1 MFSVAFIGK
10 RTFLLFYLC
19 LEIREGKFKSKP
31 RVGKLSGSLHIALL
45 GIFWLLSLSGNVWAQ
60 DCTPNKIKGDIQKFA
75 HKNESEQNAAI
86 ERVKVCEE
94 KAIPYLTEALKS
106 PNPEIRFK
114 AMWSL
119 GDMGEK
125 AKGAAP
131 ELRRLLRDS
140 NQSLTIR
147 KRAANALER
156 IGSKEKETVS
166 ALVEALKYDESIRSS
181 AIIALG
187 AIVSRETYPKL
198 VTQLDN
204 EQVGLSA
211 AEALGRSGWGV
222 DKAIN
227 KLLGVLEVGDEQERL
242 QAIQAIKS
250 IAEALEYRNN
260 EGYLPKENLKKTITA
275 LEEANTELQKYES
288 RLTSFSRQQSQET
301 RKQLDKSIRSIK
313 KAQASP
319 VLDVFSKNPPL
330 WVIPFYFILF
340 SFYGIILLVRPLGLL
355 YFNDFLKSYGEIP
368 LPFLPTSLP
377 IRIIFLGG
385 LFHYHPRVLN
395 AWVEKH
401 YSLAEDNFR
410 KNKMVKACGNYN
422 PVPVILNDEPI
433 GFPSP
438 ENLKQQFDKLPT
450 RLLIWDE
457 KDFFKTT
464 SLACEISK
472 WAMEGKLT
480 KHQHRVLPILI
491 EHNLQRYKEDES
503 NKVFLN
509 EIRRELR
516 DLVKVETI
524 SEDLVK
530 QLLKQQR
537 LLVIVNDF
545 SERDTETQTA
555 IRLALHDIDNFP
567 VCTLI
572 VTSRSEE
579 TLQESDMVVIRFSPS

>member
-10 RTFLLFYLC
+10 RAFCLFYLC

-60 DCTPNKIKGDIQKFA
+60 DCTREKINEDIQKFA
-75 HKNESEQNAAI
+75 IESEQNAAI
-86 ERVKVCEE
+86 ERLKGCEE

-106 PNPEIRFK
+106 PNQEIRFN
-114 AMWSL
+114 AIL
-119 GDMGEK
+119 PLADMGEK
-125 AKGAAP
+125 AKDAAP

-140 NQSLTIR
+140 SQSPAIR
-147 KRAANALER
+147 KRSAYSLGA
-156 IGSKEKETVS
+156 IGSQKKETVS
-166 ALVEALKYDESIRSS
+166 ALVEALSYDESIRDS
-181 AIIALG
+181 AINALG
-187 AIVSRETYPKL
+187 AIISKKTSSQL
-198 VTQLDN
+198 VAQLDN
-204 EQVGLSA
+204 EKVGLSA
-211 AEALGRSGWGV
+211 AEALGKSGWEV
-222 DKAIN
+222 DKAIDT
-227 KLLGVLEVGDEQERL
+227 LLELVKVENDQELLR
-242 QAIQAIKS
+242 AIQAIKS
-250 IAEALEYRNN
+250 IAETLEYKNQK
-260 EGYLPKENLKKTITA
+260 ETLPKENLKKTITA
-275 LEEANTELQKYES
+275 LEKAKAELKKYES
-288 RLTSFSRQQSQET
+288 SLKGFSHQQSQDTINE
-301 RKQLDKSIRSIK
+301 LDKSISALK

-340 SFYGIILLVRPLGLL
+340 SLYRIILLMRPLGLL
-355 YFNDFLKSYGEIP
+355 YFNDFLKSYGEIT

-385 LFHYHPRVLN
+385 LFHYHSKVLN

-480 KHQHRVLPILI
+480 KYQHRVLPILI
-491 EHNLQRYKEDES
+491 EHNLQKYKENES

-579 TLQESDMVVIRFSPS
+579 TLQESDMVIIRFSPS